1 MRTTGRSC
9 DTARQGDPVAGGSSI
24 DPASLRRHAA
34 LRSGAPTAYAIG
46 FCCAAAMFLS
56 VAPAMVVLPAL
67 LAAAAAEVIER
78 TVLRRMVGWPSERFA
93 GPGALLR
100 IRLTGMANTAVVTLG
115 LLAIWRAGGPGAA
128 PLVAAMALCLSVY
141 AALANVNVPCLHAAR
156 QAAMLGIVALVN
168 VVPVAAAWPSP
179 SATATSQAVASL
191 MLVVMLAVIHYY
203 KHVVNQRRGVG
214 VAALRAARSE
224 AEARLAQLERV
235 RRDAETA
242 AMHDALTG
250 MANRRYLA
258 RHLEDIGAA
267 AEGPAEIALL
277 LIDLDRFKAI
287 NDTLGHAAG
296 DAVLREVSDRLRAAL
311 TPGDFAARIG
321 GDEFVI
327 VLASDKARAAADQL
341 ADRVIEAARRPVPY
355 EDQLCRLGASVGVA
369 VTPRPEAQ
377 LDRLLSAADLALY
390 RAKARGRSRTEHFS
404 PALHLEMVEA
414 RRLGDDILRGL
425 EADEFLPHHQPVVD
439 ADSGAVAAVEA
450 MARWAHPDRGLLTPG
465 AFLSAAAE
473 IGALAEIDRIVMRRA
488 LADRAAWAAAGLV
501 PPPLSVN
508 VSAARLA
515 EPDLAA
521 EVAAAALPPGALVF
535 ELGEAADAAV
545 RDERVRWTLDRLA
558 ELGVETEVDDFG
570 AGAASAATLAL
581 LRPRRVKIDRSFV
594 APMLEAPARRALV
607 ASLVDLG
614 RSLGLGVTAEGV
626 ETRAHAEALRALGC
640 TRLQGYA
647 FAPPMSAAA
656 MADWL
661 HRSRA
666 AEGAG
671 SDATPG
677 ADAVRATLTPP
688 GAAYIRTAR
697 T

>member
-1 MRTTGRSC
+1 MRTTGQSC
-9 DTARQGDPVAGGSSI
+9 DATRQGDSASAGCCG

-34 LRSGAPTAYAIG
+34 LRSGAPLAYAIG
-46 FCCAAAMFLS
+46 FGCAAALLLS
-56 VAPAMVVLPAL
+56 VAPASIVLPVL

-78 TVLRRMVGWPSERFA
+78 RVLRRLSGW
-93 GPGALLR
+93 GPDQFSGSGALLR
-100 IRLTGMANTAVVTLG
+100 VRLSGLANTAVVTLG
-115 LLAIWRAGGPGAA
+115 LLLIWRAGGPGSA

-141 AALANVNVPCLHAAR
+141 TALANVNVPCLHGVR
-156 QAAMLGIVALVN
+156 QTAMLGIVAVVN
-168 VVPVAAAWPSP
+168 VAPLAAEWRSP
-179 SATATSQAVASL
+179 PALATSQAIASL
-191 MLVVMLAVIHYY
+191 MLVVMLAVIYFY
-203 KHVVNQRRGVG
+203 MHVINQRRGAG

-267 AEGPAEIALL
+267 DEGPAEIALL

-296 DAVLREVSDRLRAAL
+296 DAVLREISDRLRAAL
-311 TPGDFAARIG
+311 VPGAFAARIG

-327 VLASDKARAAADQL
+327 VLASDRVRDAADRL
-341 ADRVIEAARRPVPY
+341 ADRVIEAARRPVPFD
-355 EDQLCRLGASVGVA
+355 DQLCRLGASVGVA

-425 EADEFLPHHQPVVD
+425 EADEFLPHHQPVID
-439 ADSGAVAAVEA
+439 AASGAVAAVEA
-450 MARWAHPDRGLLTPG
+450 MARWAHPDRGLLSPS
-465 AFLSAAAE
+465 AFLTAAAE

-488 LADRAAWAAAGLV
+488 LEDRAGWAAAGLV
-501 PPPLSVN
+501 PPSLSVN

-594 APMLEAPARRALV
+594 APMLETPARRALV
-607 ASLVDLG
+607 AALADLG

-640 TRLQGYA
+640 SRLQGYA

-661 HRSRA
+661 HRDA
-666 AEGAG
+666 AAGGA
-671 SDATPG
+671 DPG
-677 ADAVRATLTPP
+677 AEAVRATLTPP